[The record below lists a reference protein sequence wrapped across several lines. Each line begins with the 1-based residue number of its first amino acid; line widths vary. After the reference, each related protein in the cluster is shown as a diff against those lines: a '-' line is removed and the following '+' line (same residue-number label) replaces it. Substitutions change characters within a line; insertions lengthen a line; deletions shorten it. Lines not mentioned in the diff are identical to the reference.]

1 MPTRL
6 LDLSHDVVAG
16 MITYPGLPG
25 PTITDHLSWEAS
37 HQNYA
42 PGVEFQIGR
51 IDMVSNTGTY
61 LDTPGHRYRDGIDL
75 SGLPL
80 ESVANLPGLVITAS
94 RQAFGAEAFAGREIR
109 GRAVLVHTGWAR
121 HWGTERYGAPDH
133 PFLTA
138 DAAQSLVDAGAAL
151 VGIDSVNIDDTSAA
165 AAGER
170 PVHSRLLGAGI
181 PIVEHLCGLEQLGAQ
196 PFTLFAVPV
205 KVKGMGT
212 FPVRAFAIIES
223 ADELPAAQATDSSA

>member
-6 LDLSHDVVAG
+6 LDLSHDVTAG

-75 SGLPL
+75 SGL
-80 ESVANLPGLVITAS
+80 
-94 RQAFGAEAFAGREIR
+94 
-109 GRAVLVHTGWAR
+109 
-121 HWGTERYGAPDH
+121 YGAPDH

-138 DAAQSLVDAGAAL
+138 AAAQSLVDAGAAL

-181 PIVEHLCGLEQLGAQ
+181 PIVEHMCGLDQLGAQ
-196 PFTLFAVPV
+196 PFTVFAVPV

-212 FPVRAFAIIES
+212 FPVRAFAIIDS
-223 ADELPAAQATDSSA
+223 AADLPDAAPATDSSA